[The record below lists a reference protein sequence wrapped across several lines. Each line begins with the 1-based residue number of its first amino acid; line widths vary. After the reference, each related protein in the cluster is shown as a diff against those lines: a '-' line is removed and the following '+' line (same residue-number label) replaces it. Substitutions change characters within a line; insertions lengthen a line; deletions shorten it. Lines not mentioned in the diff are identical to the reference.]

1 MYVVFVERV
10 SFYCQSNHDT
20 HITRKSIPTI
30 EIQVKRNV
38 DDEVLEER
46 ILNFSRI
53 HHLTLRIMK
62 SIGPKIREVAEEKV
76 NQFITLRRTTK
87 AWCPNLGTLLFYSL
101 FSSKTWQ
108 GSVTLRRMF
117 IMEWLD
123 RNSFWLLRNP
133 KCNHLSVLESD
144 DDIAMSASR
153 IIDSFVAHKTSIRL
167 ILFQNYFARTIAQ
180 RNDTEEE
187 DLLNMYD
194 ESNGRPTVSMWQGLR
209 EETYN
214 ILNKVH
220 TYQDFLRKI
229 DLECLLD
236 DGKCTSPDDF
246 VKVLR
251 NAMRRAK
258 TKKYLKHVTLFSGS
272 KVCPD
277 DEEVSEERKT
287 LIHTWDNLKDV
298 AKIYRVRIEKKKK
311 IFRRVVANHR
321 KKMKKAERERK
332 RKNSGKDVRSS
343 TEHYSGGNSS
353 SSSSSTNGTSSWR
366 SSSKRS
372 DGRGKE
378 GSWRRN
384 TGAHYE

>member
-1 MYVVFVERV
+1 
-10 SFYCQSNHDT
+10 
-20 HITRKSIPTI
+20 
-30 EIQVKRNV
+30 
-38 DDEVLEER
+38 
-46 ILNFSRI
+46 
-53 HHLTLRIMK
+53 MK
-62 SIGPKIREVAEEKV
+62 SIGPEIREVAEEKV
-76 NQFITLRRTTK
+76 NQFVTLDRTTK
-87 AWCPNLGTLLFYSL
+87 THCPNLGTLLFYSL

-133 KCNHLSVLESD
+133 QCNHLSVLESD

-153 IIDSFVAHKTSIRL
+153 IIESFAAHETSIRL

-180 RNDTEEE
+180 RDDTEEE

-194 ESNGRPTVSMWQGLR
+194 ESNGRPTASMWQGLR
-209 EETYN
+209 EETHN

-229 DLECLLD
+229 DMECLLD
-236 DGKCTSPDDF
+236 DGKRTSPDDF
-246 VKVLR
+246 AKVLR
-251 NAMRRAK
+251 NALRRAK
-258 TKKYLKHVTLFSGS
+258 TKKYLKDFELFSGS

-277 DEEVSEERKT
+277 EEVSTQRKA

-311 IFRRVVANHR
+311 IFRRVVTDHR

-332 RKNSGKDVRSS
+332 RKNSGKDVRHSNGS
-343 TEHYSGGNSS
+343 
-353 SSSSSTNGTSSWR
+353 NGTSSWR
-366 SSSKRS
+366 SRSRRS
-372 DGRGKE
+372 DGRGGEE
-378 GSWRRN
+378 GSWRN
-384 TGAHYE
+384 KGAH